1 MAIAIRN
8 ERMIRGIIT
17 CHPRIIEASA
27 RIETGLRA
35 QSKEEPAQVVSFAV
49 ASFGNHNL
57 TPDVRVLCADARLRL
72 ICYQASEAKPKAP

>member
-27 RIETGLRA
+27 RIEAGIYCKPLAPIAHGLTDCERRA
-35 QSKEEPAQVVSFAV
+35 KKSQ
-49 ASFGNHNL
+49 
-57 TPDVRVLCADARLRL
+57 
-72 ICYQASEAKPKAP
+72 PK